1 MKNRLKSGFFGFII
15 GCILTFVM
23 VIVPVSGGTN
33 SYIDVVLN
41 NINLMIDGDIV
52 ANKDINYTLSN
63 GDQVPYSMV
72 YKGTT
77 YLPIRKIAEI
87 INKEV
92 GYIGE
97 TNTVVLGAM
106 PQTQETGWYLQKSEV
121 VRPDN
126 WDNQD
131 VHTFTSNMLAS
142 SDTSTTSITLKNY
155 EVGRIRLNYKVSINS
170 RLQSEDEANFYWTD
184 LKPFYKVGEMIS
196 FDGSIQGTIGDVSD
210 FILEA
215 DLDNSSWTRFN
226 TTGAWNTWEAI
237 REGEDA
243 TLMLPAPENTY
254 NKKDMTF
261 DVNIKA
267 NFGKGIIRYRYTYI
281 WKEANQF

>member
-1 MKNRLKSGFFGFII
+1 MKNRFKSGFLGFII
-15 GCILTFVM
+15 GCVLTVSM
-23 VIVPVSGGTN
+23 VIAPVSGGTS
-33 SYIDVVLN
+33 SYIDVMLN
-41 NINLMIDGDIV
+41 NMNLMVDGSIV
-52 ANKDINYTLSN
+52 ANKDTNYTLSN
-63 GDQVPYSMV
+63 GDQVPYSIV

-92 GYIGE
+92 GYNGD

-106 PQTQETGWYLQKSEV
+106 PQTQEAGWYLLKSEV

-126 WDNQD
+126 WNNQNIYTYD
-131 VHTFTSNMLAS
+131 SNILATSEK
-142 SDTSTTSITLKNY
+142 TTTSIELKNY
-155 EVGRIRLNYKVSINS
+155 EVGRIRLNYKISVNEKI
-170 RLQSEDEANFYWTD
+170 QTEKEANFYWSD
-184 LKPFYKVGEMIS
+184 LKPFYKEGEMIS

-210 FILEA
+210 FMLEA
-215 DLDNSSWTRFN
+215 DLDNSTWTRFN

-237 REGEDA
+237 KEGGDT

-267 NFGKGIIRYRYTYI
+267 NYGIGIIRYRYTYI
-281 WKEANQF
+281 WKEAN